1 MCANM
6 AKTQRFKR
14 GQLVQDITDVIYIY
28 IKRNRLTSHVV
39 KLDHTGSPIAICEVE
54 TKLLTKLKQVP
65 KGFTSI
71 QIL

>member
-1 MCANM
+1 M

-39 KLDHTGSPIAICEVE
+39 KLDQTGAPIEICEVE

-65 KGFTSI
+65 EGFTSI